1 MGVQALLQADG
12 LSIAIVVSR
21 FNELVSRSLLTGARD
36 GFERMGLVIP
46 ESRIIWTPGAF
57 EIPVVVRQL
66 LVKGGVDGVLCL
78 GAVIRGET
86 AHFDFIANEVTKGIA
101 ALSLEYGVPVS
112 FGLLTTHTMDQAID
126 RSGGKMGNKGEA
138 SARALVETIRLLQ
151 RI

>member
-1 MGVQALLQADG
+1 MGSQALLQADG
-12 LSIAIVVSR
+12 LSVAVVVSR

-36 GFERMGLVIP
+36 GFERMGLSELRV
-46 ESRIIWTPGAF
+46 IWTPGAF

-66 LVKGGVDGVLCL
+66 LVKGGVDGILCL

-101 ALSLEYGVPVS
+101 SLSLEYGVPVS

-126 RSGGKMGNKGEA
+126 RAGGKMGNKGEE
-138 SARALVETIRLLQ
+138 SARSLVETIRLLQ

>member
-1 MGVQALLQADG
+1 MGVPALLQADG
-12 LSIAIVVSR
+12 LSIAVVVSR
-21 FNELVSRSLLTGARD
+21 FNELISRSLLTGACEAL
-36 GFERMGLVIP
+36 ERMGLSDPRV
-46 ESRIIWTPGAF
+46 IWTPGAF

-66 LVKGGVDGVLCL
+66 LVKGGVEGILCL

-126 RSGGKMGNKGEA
+126 RAGGKMGNKGEE
-138 SARALVETIRLLQ
+138 SARSLVETIRLLQ